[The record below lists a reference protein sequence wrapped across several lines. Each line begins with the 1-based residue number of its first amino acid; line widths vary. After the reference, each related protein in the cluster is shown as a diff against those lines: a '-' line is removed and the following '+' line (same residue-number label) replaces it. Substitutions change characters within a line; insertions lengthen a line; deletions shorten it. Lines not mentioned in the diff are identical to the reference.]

1 MFLVTLTITMN
12 PKKNTQTLRFRQ
24 NPLPLHT
31 NQNDTNIML
40 TITAGEFK
48 ANQQHYLDQ
57 IDEGEEIIVER
68 SHGRSYMIIP
78 LTEKDVMS
86 DTEYIMEPDE
96 DLKRA
101 ISIDELIQRVKV
113 DIHEMFKSRK

>member
-1 MFLVTLTITMN
+1 
-12 PKKNTQTLRFRQ
+12 
-24 NPLPLHT
+24 
-31 NQNDTNIML
+31 ML

-78 LTEKDVMS
+78 LTETDVMS